1 VISKEAIKY
10 FYIYLHKKVVKY
22 CETISAYTKST
33 DLIFNFLKNYSCCDT
48 IPLRKVAEMGGKNGI
63 EMEWI
68 RAKALS
74 GNVYWK
80 GRKRCSREG
89 RRD

>member
-1 VISKEAIKY
+1 
-10 FYIYLHKKVVKY
+10 
-22 CETISAYTKST
+22 
-33 DLIFNFLKNYSCCDT
+33 
-48 IPLRKVAEMGGKNGI
+48 MGGKNGI

-80 GRKRCSREG
+80 GRKRCSLEG
-89 RRD
+89 RGDKMLYTLKISISLDCRFKAARKG